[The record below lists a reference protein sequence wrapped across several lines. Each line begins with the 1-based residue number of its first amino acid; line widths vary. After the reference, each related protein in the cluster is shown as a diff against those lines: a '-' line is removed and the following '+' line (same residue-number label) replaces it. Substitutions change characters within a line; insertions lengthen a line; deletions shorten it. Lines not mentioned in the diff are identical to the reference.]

1 VWLFHEIENHITRS
15 KMSNR
20 EMVTEM
26 TKEEVIKIMLDSI
39 NEDNK
44 MMCLQNGMSEEDA
57 NAQIEQSQPSLVFLF
72 GNIYDKLT
80 AAGALV

>member
-1 VWLFHEIENHITRS
+1 MFHEIENHITRS

-20 EMVTEM
+20 EMVKEM

-39 NEDNK
+39 NEDNR
-44 MMCLQNGMSEEDA
+44 MMCLQNGMSEEDT
-57 NAQIEQSQPSLVFLF
+57 NTQIEQSQPSLVYLF

-80 AAGALV
+80 AAGALA

>member
-1 VWLFHEIENHITRS
+1 MWLFHEIENHITRS